1 MAAAVCVNSGKPESP
16 APCVRGVSGSSAQAH
31 GSARSHPQAEASG
44 VLGEEAAAA
53 REAAAK
59 DAAAKQA
66 EVSRERKETEK
77 VLRAQAEVEQA
88 PPKPW
93 KPPAG
98 WRKWPR
104 KFTALILHDALR
116 HAELARYNPSSAAV
130 EQEKAKGLSAAVEQ
144 AEWAR
149 TNASSVAAAAEETE
163 GLMRTLQ
170 GEVVRRNSA
179 ADERAEVS

>member
-1 MAAAVCVNSGKPESP
+1 MFPRPVTWCKPRPTGMLSRVYDPRTRFRELVVTDP
-16 APCVRGVSGSSAQAH
+16 APAARANSS
-31 GSARSHPQAEASG
+31 SPTLARSQHFG
-44 VLGEEAAAA
+44 GGI
-53 REAAAK
+53 
-59 DAAAKQA
+59 
-66 EVSRERKETEK
+66 
-77 VLRAQAEVEQA
+77 AEVEQA